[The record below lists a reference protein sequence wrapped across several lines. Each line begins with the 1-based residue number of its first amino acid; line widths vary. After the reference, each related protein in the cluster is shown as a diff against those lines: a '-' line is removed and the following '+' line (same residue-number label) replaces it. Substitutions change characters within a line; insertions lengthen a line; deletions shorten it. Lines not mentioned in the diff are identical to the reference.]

1 MKKNGRR
8 LVIAPPSLAYG
19 QDGKHSKVAA
29 DVVVAFEIDVVRVC
43 TQMSACHIFLISLVC
58 M

>member
-1 MKKNGRR
+1 M
-8 LVIAPPSLAYG
+8 IAPPSLAYG